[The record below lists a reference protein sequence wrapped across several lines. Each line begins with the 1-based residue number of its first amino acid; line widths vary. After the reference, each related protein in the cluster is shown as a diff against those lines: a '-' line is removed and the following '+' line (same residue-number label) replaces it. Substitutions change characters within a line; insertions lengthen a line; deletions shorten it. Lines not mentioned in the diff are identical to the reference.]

1 MITNLVFSRVTK
13 SEGIEKTELKIVEVN
28 VPEISSS
35 DGWKL
40 LMNADKVTEIPHITG
55 RCKTSEE
62 VHSPEDSAA
71 TFMLNLV
78 SGNSIDYSNYANS
91 NCNTT
96 SANINTVKSNENAQ
110 EIEKEPFI
118 REFPSPVPGTA
129 CLIRANNELRIAYRS
144 GKNANITT
152 PNRVCISD
160 ADKQNFFNAVRV
172 ENPGITNIKK
182 WVLKPGGCRSLFDQ
196 WNAYFDEEYLRQFNH
211 YKHSQKSKR

>member
-1 MITNLVFSRVTK
+1 MVTNLIFSRNVK
-13 SEGIEKTELKIVEVN
+13 SEGIEKTELKIIEVDI
-28 VPEISSS
+28 PGISATE
-35 DGWKL
+35 GWKL
-40 LMNADKVTEIPHITG
+40 INNADKVTTEPRITG

-78 SGNSIDYSNYANS
+78 SDNPIDYSNYANS
-91 NCNTT
+91 TCNTT

-110 EIEKEPFI
+110 EIEKEPCI

-182 WVLKPGGCRSLFDQ
+182 WVLKPGGCRSLFDH

>member
-13 SEGIEKTELKIVEVN
+13 SEGIEKTELKIIEVN

-40 LMNADKVTEIPHITG
+40 LMNADKVTEIPYITG
-55 RCKTSEE
+55 RCKLATADPKEDSETNLLMNVAGGDPINYPEYENAICINANTANSVSIKKEE
-62 VHSPEDSAA
+62 VEA
-71 TFMLNLV
+71 
-78 SGNSIDYSNYANS
+78 
-91 NCNTT
+91 
-96 SANINTVKSNENAQ
+96 K
-110 EIEKEPFI
+110 KEPNI
-118 REFPSPVPGTA
+118 REFPSCIPGTA

-182 WVLKPGGCRSLFDQ
+182 WVLKPGGCRSLFDH
-196 WNAYFDEEYLRQFNH
+196 WNAYFDEEYLRQLDY
-211 YKHSQKSKR
+211 YKHSQKKENNA